1 MKMRI
6 EPDFIR
12 SMSDGQRAGV
22 IRKIEFNF
30 YNGNVTWDNG
40 QEVVSTTFDD
50 DLDERSMSRRLRT
63 ATRPQSNFSRKI
75 VRDAFSR
82 LGTLRRYQQ
91 PGAQIIIY
99 TESQEE
105 GRKMQEVI
113 KQETGETLP
122 LAISDNPAS
131 SQVLKNA
138 AEGNGIGLITVKM
151 ASEGYNN
158 VNAVIAVYLTTITE
172 IAPFTQM
179 ITRVVRKP
187 HPKDQGVAYV
197 YAPNDPRLREHARS
211 LNSSVFIVE
220 TREDEPDTVLTQG
233 GTKPNGSTFVPL
245 QADVTETDA
254 YFDGLTATNKD
265 LKMVNTFRSAYPDK
279 ATDCSDVTLVQV
291 LKAVEYKIPQSD
303 EDESAFQ
310 QPRKETYDE
319 TVKRYRKRISQKANQ
334 LANFLDVEPRDVHR
348 KWINGGGSKHEDA
361 HFDELIAK
369 DQWLNQELLKTSN
382 ISV

>member
-82 LGTLRRYQQ
+82 LATLRRYQQ

-138 AEGNGIGLITVKM
+138 AEGNG
-151 ASEGYNN
+151 
-158 VNAVIAVYLTTITE
+158 
-172 IAPFTQM
+172 
-179 ITRVVRKP
+179 
-187 HPKDQGVAYV
+187 
-197 YAPNDPRLREHARS
+197 
-211 LNSSVFIVE
+211 
-220 TREDEPDTVLTQG
+220 
-233 GTKPNGSTFVPL
+233 
-245 QADVTETDA
+245 
-254 YFDGLTATNKD
+254 
-265 LKMVNTFRSAYPDK
+265 
-279 ATDCSDVTLVQV
+279 
-291 LKAVEYKIPQSD
+291 
-303 EDESAFQ
+303 
-310 QPRKETYDE
+310 
-319 TVKRYRKRISQKANQ
+319 
-334 LANFLDVEPRDVHR
+334 
-348 KWINGGGSKHEDA
+348 
-361 HFDELIAK
+361 
-369 DQWLNQELLKTSN
+369 
-382 ISV
+382 

>member
-1 MKMRI
+1 MRMRI
-6 EPDFIR
+6 KPDFIR

-22 IRKIEFNF
+22 IRKIEFNL
-30 YNGNVTWDNG
+30 YNGNVTWDDG
-40 QEVVSTTFDD
+40 QEVVSTTFND
-50 DLDERSMSRRLRT
+50 DLDERSMGRRLRT

-75 VRDAFSR
+75 LRDAFSR
-82 LGTLRRYQQ
+82 LATLRRYQQ
-91 PGAQIIIY
+91 PRAQMIIY
-99 TESQEE
+99 VDSQEE
-105 GRKMQEVI
+105 GRKMQEVFR
-113 KQETGETLP
+113 QETGETLP
-122 LAISDNPAS
+122 LAISDNPES
-131 SQVLKNA
+131 GQVLKNA

-187 HPKDQGVAYV
+187 QPKDQGVAYV
-197 YAPNDPRLREHARS
+197 YAPNDPRLREHASS
-211 LNSSVFIVE
+211 LNSSIFMVE
-220 TREDEPDTVLTQG
+220 TREDEPDTARIQG
-233 GTKPNGSTFVPL
+233 GTRTDSSIFVPL
-245 QADVTETDA
+245 QADVTETNA
-254 YFDGLTATNKD
+254 YFEGLTATNQD
-265 LKMVNTFRSAYPDK
+265 LKMVNAFRSAYPHK

-291 LKAVEYKIPQSD
+291 LKAVGYKIPQSD
-303 EDESAFQ
+303 EDGSAFQ
-310 QPRKETYDE
+310 EPRKETYDE

-334 LANFLDVEPRDVHR
+334 LANSLDVEPRDVHR
-348 KWINGGGSKHEDA
+348 RWINGGGSKHEDA